1 MNKIILVALVAFTL
15 FSCSNEAEMTPE
27 VETGNASLYLSISMT
42 KTRAMTDPV
51 GTLPT
56 AITTLIVQAYDAADN
71 TVGAPST
78 ISGQALKDLL
88 TSSAANSNSNANQVV
103 LKTLSTNAAYI
114 RVWGYHDDTQTATPI
129 YTGTEDINDLQEF
142 GFNGVPYEAGKIK
155 IVKSPD
161 LGTGAYTNHRVWR
174 ATATI
179 KPYLA
184 HFEITGTPKLKSDG
198 DLKDASIA
206 VSGIYM
212 NNIKLDAREATL
224 PTLKVGNGGSWD
236 FSAAKDD
243 QVDKKNTGGNW
254 EPDYYDTYKSMFDGL
269 PKATNTLPNPALII
283 QPTLNDNSLWI
294 TTPPKTAAS
303 YNLYPQNVTPHLVL
317 CVVVD
322 SDGDDQ
328 TTNDRFYGFV
338 TLSKFRKGTG
348 ADAGVPTDASGLLSG
363 IISGNLYQIDLS
375 ELELTAKD
383 ITPDPEPK
391 DQDLYLN
398 LTVTP
403 WNQVKLKPEL

>member
-15 FSCSNEAEMTPE
+15 FSCSNEAETIPE
-27 VETGNASLYLSISMT
+27 VETGNASLYLSISMA
-42 KTRAMTDPV
+42 KTRAMRDSISEF
-51 GTLPT
+51 PT
-56 AITTLIVQAYDAADN
+56 FITKLFVHAYDASDN
-71 TVGAPST
+71 KVGDT
-78 ISGQALKDLL
+78 LISGQALKDLL
-88 TSSAANSNSNANQVV
+88 TSSAAAPGSNANQVV
-103 LKTLSTNAAYI
+103 LKTLSSNAAYI
-114 RVWGYHDDTQTATPI
+114 RVWGYHDTLQTATPI
-129 YTGTEDINDLQEF
+129 YTGTEDINNLQALV
-142 GFNGVPYEAGKIK
+142 FNAIPYEKGKID

-161 LGTGAYTNHRVWR
+161 LGTGAYTNHRIWR
-174 ATATI
+174 ATADI

-184 HFEITGTPKLKSDG
+184 LFQITGTPKLKSDN
-198 DLKDASIA
+198 DLKNSKIV

-322 SDGDDQ
+322 SDGKDQ

>member
-15 FSCSNEAEMTPE
+15 FSCSNEAETIPE
-27 VETGNASLYLSISMT
+27 VETGNASLYLSISMA
-42 KTRAMTDPV
+42 KTRAMRDSIS
-51 GTLPT
+51 TLPT
-56 AITTLIVQAYDAADN
+56 AITTLIVQAYDDYDN
-71 TVGAPST
+71 TVGNLST

-88 TSSAANSNSNANQVV
+88 TSNAAAPGSSANQIVIE
-103 LKTLSTNAAYI
+103 TLSSNAAYI

-129 YTGTEDINDLQEF
+129 YTGTEDINDLQKF

-155 IVKSPD
+155 IEKSSE
-161 LGTGAYTNHRVWR
+161 LGGTNGHANHRIWR
-174 ATATI
+174 ATANI

-184 HFEITGTPKLKSDG
+184 HFEITGTPNLKSNG
-198 DLKDASIA
+198 DLDGASLV

-212 NNIKLDAREATL
+212 NNIKLDAQTATL
-224 PTLKVGNGGSWD
+224 PTLKAGNGGYWD
-236 FSAAKDD
+236 FSAA
-243 QVDKKNTGGNW
+243 KKNTGGNW
-254 EPDYYDTYKSMFDGL
+254 EPGYYTAYPSMFNGL
-269 PKATNTLPNPALII
+269 PNDATIFSNPALTIKD
-283 QPTLNDNSLWI
+283 TLNDNSLWTI
-294 TTPPKTAAS
+294 TSKTAAS

-322 SDGDDQ
+322 SDGKDQ

-338 TLSKFRKGTG
+338 TLSKFRREAG

-363 IISGNLYQIDLS
+363 IISGNLYQINLS
-375 ELELTAKD
+375 DLELTAKD
-383 ITPDPEPK
+383 ITPAPESK
-391 DQDLYLN
+391 DQDLYLK

>member
-51 GTLPT
+51 EKLPM
-56 AITTLIVQAYDAADN
+56 AITKLIVQAYDDYDN
-71 TVGAPST
+71 KVGDTLS
-78 ISGQALKDLL
+78 ISGERL
-88 TSSAANSNSNANQVV
+88 TKLMAANTADPGSSANQIV
-103 LKTLSTNAAYI
+103 LEALSSNAAYI
-114 RVWGYHDDTQTATPI
+114 RVWGYHDTLQIATPI
-129 YTGTEDINDLQEF
+129 YTGREDINNLQAL

-155 IVKSPD
+155 IFKSPD
-161 LGTGAYTNHRVWR
+161 LGTGAYANHRIWR
-174 ATATI
+174 ATANI

-184 HFEITGTPKLKSDG
+184 HFEITGTPKLKSNG
-198 DLKDASIA
+198 DLKGASLV

-212 NNIKLDAREATL
+212 NNIKLDAQKTTL
-224 PTLKVGNGGSWD
+224 PTLKAGNGGYWD
-236 FSAAKDD
+236 FSNNNGN

-254 EPDYYDTYKSMFDGL
+254 ESSYYTAYKSMFDGL
-269 PKATNTLPNPALII
+269 PKAATNFPDSALTIKD
-283 QPTLNDNSLWI
+283 TLNDNSLWTI
-294 TTPPKTAAS
+294 TSKTAAS

-322 SDGDDQ
+322 SDGKDQ

-338 TLSKFRKGTG
+338 TLSKFRKGAG

-363 IISGNLYQIDLS
+363 IISGNLYQINLS
-375 ELELTAKD
+375 DLELTAKD
-383 ITPDPEPK
+383 ITPAPESK
-391 DQDLYLN
+391 DQDLYLK

>member
-27 VETGNASLYLSISMT
+27 VETGNASLYLSISMA

-56 AITTLIVQAYDAADN
+56 AITTLIVQAYDDYDN
-71 TVGAPST
+71 TVGDTLS
-78 ISGQALKDLL
+78 ISGERL
-88 TSSAANSNSNANQVV
+88 TKLMAANTADPGSSANQIV
-103 LKTLSTNAAYI
+103 LEALSSNAAYI
-114 RVWGYHDDTQTATPI
+114 RVWGYHDNKQTATPI
-129 YTGTEDINDLQEF
+129 YTGTEDIKDLQVL
-142 GFNGVPYEAGKIK
+142 GFNGVPYEAGKIN

-161 LGTGAYTNHRVWR
+161 LGTVDHANHRIWR
-174 ATATI
+174 ATANI

-184 HFEITGTPKLKSDG
+184 HFEITGTPKLKAG
-198 DLKDASIA
+198 EDLENASIA
-206 VSGIYM
+206 VSGIYL
-212 NNIKLDAREATL
+212 NNIRLDALEATL
-224 PTLKVGNGGSWD
+224 PTLKAGNGGYWD
-236 FSAAKDD
+236 FSNNNGN

-254 EPDYYDTYKSMFDGL
+254 ESSYYTAYKSMFDGL
-269 PKATNTLPNPALII
+269 PNAATTLPNPALTIKD
-283 QPTLNDNSLWI
+283 TLNDNSLW
-294 TTPPKTAAS
+294 TTNSKTAAS
-303 YNLYPQNVTPHLVL
+303 YNLYHQNVTPHLVL

-338 TLSKFRKGTG
+338 TLSKFRKGAG

-363 IISGNLYQIDLS
+363 IISGNLYQINLS
-375 ELELTAKD
+375 DLELTAKD
-383 ITPDPEPK
+383 ITPAPESK
-391 DQDLYLN
+391 DQDLYLK